1 MSSPLAGADLLLATR
16 LVSQRGLLASIS
28 GCSRPSVG
36 LRLSSFRSRSPR
48 CLHEGQLQF
57 AKSGR
62 CLRKAIWLLPECL
75 AACKDRKTL
84 SGYMCQTGCY
94 YSALVCILA
103 DPPIFHKMS
112 LTNLTC
118 STPVTS
124 GFPFRTALRT
134 LLLMHHTLLVH
145 SHKKPLLSLS
155 LCMLPLSLSTHTR
168 TPSPRHTRKGG
179 VQRRHSSAVPSL
191 SAA

>member
-1 MSSPLAGADLLLATR
+1 MQSSVRRLALELLSKSKSTVPSRRPAPIRKKWTVPSKGNLAPTSNN
-16 LVSQRGLLASIS
+16 V
-28 GCSRPSVG
+28 
-36 LRLSSFRSRSPR
+36 
-48 CLHEGQLQF
+48 
-57 AKSGR
+57 
-62 CLRKAIWLLPECL
+62 L

-134 LLLMHHTLLVH
+134 LLLMQHTLLVH